1 MSVVATRP
9 RALPAGAEAYRTI
22 GPFGRADLP
31 AGLLRSHSLAAG
43 VWGLLELEQ
52 GSIAFVW
59 EDGSGDRFDLAAPAE
74 MVIPPEVL
82 HHLETSGDFRLT
94 VTFLR

>member
-9 RALPAGAEAYRTI
+9 CALPAHAEPYRTI
-22 GPFGRADLP
+22 GPFGGADLP

-43 VWGLLELEQ
+43 VWGLLALEE

-59 EDGSGDRFDLAAPAE
+59 EDGSGDRFDLVAPAE
-74 MVIPPEVL
+74 MVIPPEVF
-82 HHLETSGDFRLT
+82 HHLETSRDFRLT